1 MEKEILDPRALREVR
16 RMNAA
21 FLGLLYHC
29 HGTPMASRLDGRSG
43 LVGLIVALSPAEAQT
58 LCTSRA
64 ALFSLQLD
72 QPQASPAGV
81 AEEALAAEKGETARL
96 VREFGLVA
104 AGYAWHLSQ
113 TSPLAASLLLGW
125 SREQARSFSA
135 LSLADVVR
143 TTLACSPA
151 VRLRMCGHPKFWLDL
166 IRCARHEDRRGW
178 EVAQTW
184 STQFIN
190 KSEAP

>member
-1 MEKEILDPRALREVR
+1 MEREILDPRALREVR
-16 RMNAA
+16 RMNSA

-43 LVGLIVALSPAEAQT
+43 LLGLIVALTPAEAQT

-72 QPQASPAGV
+72 QREVNPRGV
-81 AEEALAAEKGETARL
+81 AEEALGAETGESVRL

-104 AGYAWHLSQ
+104 SGYAWHLSQ
-113 TSPLAASLLLGW
+113 TSPMAASLLLGW

-143 TTLACSPA
+143 ATLACSPA
-151 VRLRMCGHPKFWLDL
+151 VQIRMCGHPRFWLDL
-166 IRCARHEDRRGW
+166 IRCARHKDRRGW

-184 STQFIN
+184 STQFIQ

>member
-1 MEKEILDPRALREVR
+1 MEKEILDPRAFKEVC

-43 LVGLIVALSPAEAQT
+43 LLELIVALTPLEAQI
-58 LCTSRA
+58 LCTARA
-64 ALFSLQLD
+64 ALFSLQLEK
-72 QPQASPAGV
+72 PQVIAQGV
-81 AEEALAAEKGETARL
+81 AEEALAPETGESHRL

-104 AGYAWHLSQ
+104 SGFAWHLSR

-125 SREQARSFSA
+125 SRERAREFSA

-143 TTLACSPA
+143 ATLACSPS
-151 VRLRMCGHPKFWLDL
+151 VQLRMCGHPRFWHDL
-166 IRCARHEDRRGW
+166 IRSARHKDGRGW
-178 EVAQTW
+178 EVARTW

-190 KSEAP
+190 KGR